1 MKELSL
7 EAVQYCGG
15 ILSLLK
21 SFTDEDFMKA
31 HEDADGNL
39 FTIHQYVNDFIWH
52 DQHHIGQTTP
62 QFSLISPS
70 KIASINATTEANKHI
85 KTRLHKTEAGIKQ
98 VHIRESKS
106 DSIFLNF
113 VLKRY
118 LTINQ

>member
-7 EAVQYCGG
+7 EAVQYRRE

-52 DQHHIGQTTP
+52 DQHHIGQM
-62 QFSLISPS
+62 
-70 KIASINATTEANKHI
+70 K
-85 KTRLHKTEAGIKQ
+85 
-98 VHIRESKS
+98 
-106 DSIFLNF
+106 NF
-113 VLKRY
+113 MS
-118 LTINQ
+118 N